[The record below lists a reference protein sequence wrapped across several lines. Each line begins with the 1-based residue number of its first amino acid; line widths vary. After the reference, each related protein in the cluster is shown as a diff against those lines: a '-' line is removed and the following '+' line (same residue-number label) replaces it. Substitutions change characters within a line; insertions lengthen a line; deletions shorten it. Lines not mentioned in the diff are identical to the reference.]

1 MYTYEREDNS
11 SVEFTGY
18 MIDESSLYGA
28 TQFDYHSIPRSKE
41 FLECCKYFDN
51 GDEKT
56 RKVLLAVNE
65 ADQSVVM
72 QALASKLYTHIVNKV
87 DDIDYGTIP
96 LSKGD
101 ITRIDHY
108 EQLVD
113 CINVLSQVLQNY
125 RQDTKQIDTVNIALQ
140 NMIDRKDLFIKAYR
154 YNVELP
160 IVSYNTIALSIIGAT
175 SLLISSHIE
184 FIKMNDNSGYDIAFD
199 KASRG
204 KTNNKLLF
212 TNLELFNKMCDSGD
226 FDKSMEYAIKNNIK
240 LKAESYGMYNEA
252 IDIGTIAG
260 AKELSGVIGKG
271 IGSAVGLAQAHPII
285 TTIIA
290 IIAVIK
296 LLRVFIFYFYYAR
309 TKLSDYFDMQSALL
323 YMNAMNIENSL
334 TADNK
339 AKADTIAKQRK
350 IAGIFAKLADK
361 IKVKDRTSESKAE
374 SDIKK
379 ADNEKFN
386 ISDVVKDIPD
396 SANATLF

>member
-1 MYTYEREDNS
+1 
-11 SVEFTGY
+11 
-18 MIDESSLYGA
+18 
-28 TQFDYHSIPRSKE
+28 
-41 FLECCKYFDN
+41 
-51 GDEKT
+51 
-56 RKVLLAVNE
+56 
-65 ADQSVVM
+65 M

-113 CINVLSQVLQNY
+113 CINVLFQVLQNY
-125 RQDTKQIDTVNIALQ
+125 KQDTKQIDTVNIALQ
-140 NMIDRKDLFIKAYR
+140 NMIDRKDLFVKAYR

-260 AKELSGVIGKG
+260 AKDFAGVVGKG
-271 IGSAVGLAQAHPII
+271 VGSAVGLAKAHPII

-296 LLRVFIFYFYYAR
+296 LLSVFIFYFYYAR

-350 IAGIFAKLADK
+350 IAGIFSKLADK
-361 IKVKDRTSESKAE
+361 IKVKDRTSESKAG

-379 ADNEKFN
+379 ADSEKFN
-386 ISDVVKDIPD
+386 IADVVKDIPD